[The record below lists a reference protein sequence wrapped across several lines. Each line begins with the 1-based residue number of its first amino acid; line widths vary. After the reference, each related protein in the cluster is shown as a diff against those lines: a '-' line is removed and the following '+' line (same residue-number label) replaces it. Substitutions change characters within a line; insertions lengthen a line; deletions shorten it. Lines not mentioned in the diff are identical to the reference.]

1 MAPHRS
7 LPLAAVAAA
16 VLSAPPSALAHAP
29 PRPGQGRRGPL
40 PLPLPLPPAFLG
52 GGSLRRA
59 SSPSP
64 SPLPPSPS
72 LSSPAPPAP
81 LGMCICIDCARVR
94 SCQGYYFVEDRHG
107 QPHMDPSPSYD
118 PRDGS
123 PTIKVTYRTITT
135 ADAESEYE
143 RMVREH
149 SAEERRAAAAGGR
162 PADGAAAPSSPPPE
176 LHGEETY
183 DLSPVTSMEYDVVA
197 CEDYVEERGAWVRNM
212 PEEIRKAN
220 PDFVPT

>member
-7 LPLAAVAAA
+7 LPLAAVAVAAA

-29 PRPGQGRRGPL
+29 PRPGQGRRRPL
-40 PLPLPLPPAFLG
+40 PLPLPPPPAFLG

-64 SPLPPSPS
+64 SPSPPSPPSPPS
-72 LSSPAPPAP
+72 LSSPAPAP

-94 SCQGYYFVEDRHG
+94 SCQGYHFVEERHG
-107 QPHMDPSPSYD
+107 QPHMDPSPTFD

-123 PTIKVTYRTITT
+123 PTINVTYRTSTT

-149 SAEERRAAAAGGR
+149 SAEERRAAGR
-162 PADGAAAPSSPPPE
+162 LDGAAPSPPE

>member
-29 PRPGQGRRGPL
+29 PRPGQGRRR
-40 PLPLPLPPAFLG
+40 PLPLPPAFLG

-59 SSPSP
+59 SLPSP
-64 SPLPPSPS
+64 PS

-94 SCQGYYFVEDRHG
+94 SCQGYHFVEERHG

-123 PTIKVTYRTITT
+123 PTIKVTYRTTTT

-149 SAEERRAAAAGGR
+149 SAEERRAAAAGGSR
-162 PADGAAAPSSPPPE
+162 PDGDAAPSSPPE